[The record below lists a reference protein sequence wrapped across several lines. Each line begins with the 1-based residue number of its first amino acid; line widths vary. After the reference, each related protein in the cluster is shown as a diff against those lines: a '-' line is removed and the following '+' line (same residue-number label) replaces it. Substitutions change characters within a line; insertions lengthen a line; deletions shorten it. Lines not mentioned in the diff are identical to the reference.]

1 MKTNL
6 VKECFNCYTIY
17 FMINYIFKI
26 SSFSNVS
33 SIFSNS
39 SFNFASASISSTK
52 LKNGLQPILMS
63 LGQFLFTKIN
73 YLNYLIA
80 NDLLKLINVVIK
92 KKSFQFQFVN
102 QPMPKMMGKESNCKK
117 HKFVFFSPLKMTF
130 DIFCIHL
137 KPLENQKFLAN
148 KLLY

>member
-1 MKTNL
+1 
-6 VKECFNCYTIY
+6 
-17 FMINYIFKI
+17 
-26 SSFSNVS
+26 
-33 SIFSNS
+33 
-39 SFNFASASISSTK
+39 
-52 LKNGLQPILMS
+52 MS